1 MKDSINNKVFA
12 WLAVFFAV
20 LVWSGIGPKDRLTW
34 VLEVGPAVIGL
45 VILWKTRQSFP
56 LTPLLYFWIRLHC
69 IVLMVGGKYTYA
81 EVPLFDRISEAFGW
95 ERNNYDKIGH
105 FMQGFVP
112 ALIAREVLIR
122 KDIVGL
128 AGWRNFLIVSVCLAF
143 SAFYELIEW
152 WAAELIGEDAEAFL
166 GTQGY
171 VWDTQSDMALAL
183 LGAVSCLLVL
193 AKTHDGQL
201 SRLSLTSA

>member
-1 MKDSINNKVFA
+1 MKQNNGLTGRTYV
-12 WLAVFFAV
+12 WLAIFFGV
-20 LVWSGIGPKDRLTW
+20 LIWSGIGPKDRLTW
-34 VLEVGPAVIGL
+34 VLEVGPAVLGL
-45 VILWKTRQSFP
+45 VILWTTRQSFR
-56 LTPLLYFWIRLHC
+56 LTSLLYFWILLHC

-81 EVPLFDRISEAFGW
+81 EVPLFDWISEGFGW

-112 ALIAREVLIR
+112 ALIAREILIR
-122 KDIVGL
+122 KEIVNF

-152 WAAELIGEDAEAFL
+152 WAAELIGEDADAFL

-183 LGAVSCLLVL
+183 LGAICCLLTI
-193 AKTHDGQL
+193 AKIHDRQL
-201 SRLSLTSA
+201 KPLLS